1 MNIVTI
7 TAYIFSAIFL
17 IFLVHAVISVLKT
30 NREQRQIIRRSQ
42 KIKKEKEQLKKL
54 GLKEFYFGK
63 NKKVMIMAKD
73 YKEAA
78 ALYQTNRKNGKY

>member
-1 MNIVTI
+1 M
-7 TAYIFSAIFL
+7 
-17 IFLVHAVISVLKT
+17 
-30 NREQRQIIRRSQ
+30 
-42 KIKKEKEQLKKL
+42 KKEKEQLKKL

-63 NKKVMIMAKD
+63 NKNVMIMAKD